1 MLQKVNTVLIAKTV
15 PASFPAASTADV
27 LADGAIALFDENK
40 KILTSTALAAAA
52 KSIYVG
58 VCEGKE
64 DVYDQKGAKSTK
76 SVIRFS
82 MPIQKGSN
90 PTLVVTPF
98 AAKAEDKIVITATNV
113 TPEVGHRYVLRLVYN
128 DIYEAPGQFTH
139 TYEVIAKT
147 TTPKDLV
154 DAFVKKIN
162 KHKEARVT
170 ASATSAANAASAAVL
185 TLTAKEIPYNEGI
198 TLDHG
203 YTQVSVEAFMGT
215 TIPSGLLSN
224 VMYPISNLTIAKTQ
238 GTPGKGNAYIVRDR
252 ENAAMGYRGITHRA
266 NGIYPYIAPEFRSD
280 LSAEYD
286 TITIEW
292 DNKYLSDD
300 NQYIKTTP
308 LAVEMYIVKDQIKT
322 NNLFVNMIKSFIS
335 GAEVSDAEVSE

>member
-1 MLQKVNTVLIAKTV
+1 MLQHVNTVLIAKTA
-15 PASFPAASTADV
+15 PASFSNVDS

-40 KILTSTALAAAA
+40 KLLTTAANAAAA
-52 KSIYVG
+52 NAIYVG
-58 VCEGKE
+58 VCQGTE
-64 DVYDQKGAKSTK
+64 DVYNEEGTK
-76 SVIRFS
+76 TTKAVIKYS
-82 MPIQKGSN
+82 MPIQKGSC
-90 PTLVVTPF
+90 PSMVITPF
-98 AAKAEDKIVITATNV
+98 VAKAEDKIVITATNV

-170 ASATSAANAASAAVL
+170 ASASAAVL

-203 YTQVSVEAFMGT
+203 YTQVSVEAFMWT

-224 VMYPISNLTIAKTQ
+224 AMYPISNLTIAKTQ

-252 ENAAMGYRGITHRA
+252 EDAAMGYRGITHRA

-280 LSAEYD
+280 LNAKYD

-292 DNKYLSDD
+292 DNKYLSND

-308 LAVEMYIVKDQIKT
+308 LSAEIYVNQGQIT
-322 NNLFVNMIKSFIS
+322 SNALFVNMIKSFIA
-335 GAEVSDAEVSE
+335 GTDVTA

>member
-1 MLQKVNTVLIAKTV
+1 MLQHVNTVLIAKTA
-15 PASFPAASTADV
+15 PASFSTADA

-58 VCEGKE
+58 VCEG
-64 DVYDQKGAKSTK
+64 AKSTK

-98 AAKAEDKIVITATNV
+98 VAKAEDKIVITATNV

-170 ASATSAANAASAAVL
+170 ASASAAVL

-203 YTQVSVEAFMGT
+203 YTQVSVEAFMWT

-252 ENAAMGYRGITHRA
+252 EDAAMGYRGITHRA

-286 TITIEW
+286 TITMEW

-322 NNLFVNMIKSFIS
+322 NKLFVNMIKSFIS
-335 GAEVSDAEVSE
+335 GAEVSE

>member
-1 MLQKVNTVLIAKTV
+1 MLQKVNTVLIAKTA
-15 PASFPAASTADV
+15 PATFTTADA
-27 LADGAIALFDENK
+27 LADGAIALFNENK
-40 KILTSTALAAAA
+40 QILTSAAAA
-52 KSIYVG
+52 ASAKAIYVG

-64 DVYDQKGAKSTK
+64 DVYNQAGTKSTK
-76 SVIRFS
+76 SIIKFS
-82 MPIQKGSN
+82 KEIQKGSN
-90 PTLVVTPF
+90 PTLVVTSF
-98 AAKAEDKIVITATNV
+98 AAKSEDKIVITATSV

-147 TTPKDLV
+147 TAPADLMS
-154 DAFVKKIN
+154 AFAKKIN
-162 KHKEARVT
+162 KHQEARVT
-170 ASATSAANAASAAVL
+170 AAVTAAVL
-185 TLTAKEIPYNEGI
+185 TLTAKEIPYNQGV

-203 YTQVSVEAFMGT
+203 YTQVSVEAFMWT

-224 VMYPISNLTIAKTQ
+224 AMYPIANLTIAKTQ

-280 LSAEYD
+280 LTAEYD
-286 TITIEW
+286 TITMEW

-308 LAVEMYIVKDQIKT
+308 LATEIYVVKNQITT
-322 NNLFVNMIKSFIS
+322 NALFLNMIKSFIA
-335 GAEVSDAEVSE
+335 GTDVTA

>member
-1 MLQKVNTVLIAKTV
+1 MLNRVNTVLIAKTI
-15 PASFPAASTADV
+15 PASFSNADA

-40 KILTSTALAAAA
+40 KVLTSAELAAAA

-64 DVYDQKGAKSTK
+64 EVYEPKGTKSPK

-98 AAKAEDKIVITATNV
+98 AAKTEDKIVIDATNV
-113 TPEVGHRYVLRLVYN
+113 VPEVGHRYVLRLVYN

-147 TTPKDLV
+147 AAPGDLV
-154 DAFVKKIN
+154 NAFVKKIN

-170 ASATSAANAASAAVL
+170 ASANAAVL

-198 TLDHG
+198 TLNHG
-203 YTQVSVEAFMGT
+203 YTQVSVDASMGT

-224 VMYPISNLTIAKTQ
+224 VMYPISNLKVTKTQ

-252 ENAAMGYRGITHRA
+252 EDAAMGYRGITHRA
-266 NGIYPYIAPEFRSD
+266 NGIYPYIAPEYRSD

-286 TITIEW
+286 TITMEW

-308 LAVEMYIVKDQIKT
+308 LAVEMYIVKGQIET
-322 NNLFVNMIKSFIS
+322 NELFKNMIKSFIS
-335 GAEVSDAEVSE
+335 GAKVSE

>member
-1 MLQKVNTVLIAKTV
+1 MLQKVNTVLIAKTA
-15 PASFPAASTADV
+15 PGFFSTADD

-40 KILTSTALAAAA
+40 KILTSAALAAAA

-98 AAKAEDKIVITATNV
+98 VAKAEDKIVITATNV
-113 TPEVGHRYVLRLVYN
+113 APEVGHRYVLRLVYN

-147 TTPKDLV
+147 TAPKDLV

-170 ASATSAANAASAAVL
+170 ASASEALL

-203 YTQVSVEAFMGT
+203 YTQVSVEAFMWT

-224 VMYPISNLTIAKTQ
+224 VMYPISNLTITKTQ

-252 ENAAMGYRGITHRA
+252 EGAAMGYRGITHRA

-286 TITIEW
+286 TITMEW

-322 NNLFVNMIKSFIS
+322 NKLFVKMIKSFIS
-335 GAEVSDAEVSE
+335 GAEVSE

>member
-1 MLQKVNTVLIAKTV
+1 MLQKVNTVLIAKTA
-15 PASFPAASTADV
+15 PATFTTADA
-27 LADGAIALFDENK
+27 LADGAIALFNENK
-40 KILTSTALAAAA
+40 QILTSAAAA
-52 KSIYVG
+52 ASAKAIYVG

-64 DVYDQKGAKSTK
+64 DVYNQAGTKSTK
-76 SVIRFS
+76 SIIRFS
-82 MPIQKGSN
+82 KEIQKGSN
-90 PTLVVTPF
+90 PTLVVTSF
-98 AAKAEDKIVITATNV
+98 AAKSEDKIVITATSV

-147 TTPKDLV
+147 TAPADLMS
-154 DAFVKKIN
+154 AFAKKIN
-162 KHKEARVT
+162 KHQEARVT
-170 ASATSAANAASAAVL
+170 AAVAAAVL
-185 TLTAKEIPYNEGI
+185 TLTAKEIPYNQGV

-203 YTQVSVEAFMGT
+203 YTQVSVEAFMWT

-224 VMYPISNLTIAKTQ
+224 AMYPISNLTIAKTQ

-252 ENAAMGYRGITHRA
+252 EDAAMGYRGITHRA

-286 TITIEW
+286 TITMEW

-322 NNLFVNMIKSFIS
+322 NKLFVNMIKSFIS
-335 GAEVSDAEVSE
+335 GAEVSE

>member
-1 MLQKVNTVLIAKTV
+1 MLNHVNTVLIAKTA
-15 PASFPAASTADV
+15 PASYSTADA
-27 LADGAIALFDENK
+27 LADGAIALFDENR
-40 KILTSTALAAAA
+40 KILTSAANAAAA

-58 VCEGKE
+58 VCEG
-64 DVYDQKGAKSTK
+64 

-98 AAKAEDKIVITATNV
+98 VAKAEDKIVIAATNV
-113 TPEVGHRYVLRLVYN
+113 APEVGHRYVLRLVYN

-170 ASATSAANAASAAVL
+170 ASASTAVL

-203 YTQVSVEAFMGT
+203 YTQVSVEAFMWT

-252 ENAAMGYRGITHRA
+252 EDAAMGYRGITHRA

-286 TITIEW
+286 TITMEW

-322 NNLFVNMIKSFIS
+322 NKLFVNMIKSFIS
-335 GAEVSDAEVSE
+335 GAEVSE

>member
-1 MLQKVNTVLIAKTV
+1 MLQKVNTVLIAKTA
-15 PASFPAASTADV
+15 PASFSTADV

-58 VCEGKE
+58 VCEG
-64 DVYDQKGAKSTK
+64 

-98 AAKAEDKIVITATNV
+98 VAKAEDKIVITATNV
-113 TPEVGHRYVLRLVYN
+113 APEVGHRYVLRLVYN

-147 TTPKDLV
+147 TAPKDLV

-170 ASATSAANAASAAVL
+170 ASASAAVL

-203 YTQVSVEAFMGT
+203 YTQVSVEAFMWT

-252 ENAAMGYRGITHRA
+252 EDAAMGYRGITHRA

-286 TITIEW
+286 TITMEW

-322 NNLFVNMIKSFIS
+322 NKLFVNMIKSFIS
-335 GAEVSDAEVSE
+335 GAEVSE

>member
-15 PASFPAASTADV
+15 PASFTEVDA
-27 LADGAIALFDENK
+27 LADGAIALFDENRN
-40 KILTSTALAAAA
+40 ILTSAAKAAAA

-64 DVYDQKGAKSTK
+64 DVYDQKGAKSAK

-90 PTLVVTPF
+90 PTLVVTSF
-98 AAKAEDKIVITATNV
+98 VAKVEDKIVITATNV
-113 TPEVGHRYVLRLVYN
+113 APEVGHRYVLRLVYN

-147 TTPKDLV
+147 TAPKDLV

-170 ASATSAANAASAAVL
+170 ASASAAAL

-203 YTQVSVEAFMGT
+203 YTQVSVEAFMWT

-224 VMYPISNLTIAKTQ
+224 VMYPISNLTITKTQ

-252 ENAAMGYRGITHRA
+252 EDAAMGYRGITHRA

-286 TITIEW
+286 TITMEW

-322 NNLFVNMIKSFIS
+322 NNLFMNMIKSFIS
-335 GAEVSDAEVSE
+335 GAEVSE

>member
-1 MLQKVNTVLIAKTV
+1 MLQKVNTVLIAKTA
-15 PASFPAASTADV
+15 PASFSTADA

-64 DVYDQKGAKSTK
+64 DVYDQKGTKSTK

-98 AAKAEDKIVITATNV
+98 VAKAEDKIVITATNV
-113 TPEVGHRYVLRLVYN
+113 APEIGHRYVLRLVYN

-147 TTPKDLV
+147 TAPKDLV

-170 ASATSAANAASAAVL
+170 ASASAAVL

-203 YTQVSVEAFMGT
+203 YTQVSVEAFMWT

-252 ENAAMGYRGITHRA
+252 EDAAMGYRGITHRA

-286 TITIEW
+286 TITMEW

-322 NNLFVNMIKSFIS
+322 NKLFVNMIKSFIS
-335 GAEVSDAEVSE
+335 GAEVSE